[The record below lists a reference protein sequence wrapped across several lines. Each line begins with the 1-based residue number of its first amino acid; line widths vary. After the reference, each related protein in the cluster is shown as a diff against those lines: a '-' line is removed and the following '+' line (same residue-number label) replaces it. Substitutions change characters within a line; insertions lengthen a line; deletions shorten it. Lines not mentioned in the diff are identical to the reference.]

1 MYLLL
6 AVAILVLLGAFVNY
20 VNLTTARALDRAR
33 EVGVRKAVGSNQ
45 QQIRMLVLV
54 SISVKTIATA
64 LLDPVKSL
72 RSERS
77 LFSGGISSIIFY
89 ASL

>member
-1 MYLLL
+1 MLL

-45 QQIRMLVLV
+45 QQIRMQVLV

-64 LLDPVKSL
+64 LLDAVKSL
-72 RSERS
+72 RNE
-77 LFSGGISSIIFY
+77 
-89 ASL
+89 